1 MSEITPENVQ
11 EKLNLFQQMQQQVQ
25 ALSQQASQIDMS
37 IRETERTVEEIK
49 DSGKDTV
56 LYRAIGSIMKKVEDI
71 DKLRKELEEEKETME
86 IRNKSLKNQI
96 EKINV
101 ELVEMQ
107 KKLTPV
113 VQSVQETSGQNAPE

>member
-113 VQSVQETSGQNAPE
+113 VQSVQETSGKNAPE

>member
-1 MSEITPENVQ
+1 MSKITPENVQ
-11 EKLNLFQQMQQQVQ
+11 EKLNLFQQMQQQGQ

-49 DSGKDTV
+49 DAGKDTV

-113 VQSVQETSGQNAPE
+113 VQSVQETSGKNAPE

>member
-1 MSEITPENVQ
+1 MSKITPENVQ
-11 EKLNLFQQMQQQVQ
+11 EKLNLFQQMQQQIQ
-25 ALSQQASQIDMS
+25 AFSQQASQIDMS

-49 DSGKDTV
+49 DAGKDTV

-113 VQSVQETSGQNAPE
+113 VKSVQETSGQNAPE

>member
-1 MSEITPENVQ
+1 
-11 EKLNLFQQMQQQVQ
+11 MQQQVQ

-37 IRETERTVEEIK
+37 INETERTVEEIK

-96 EKINV
+96 EKING

-107 KKLTPV
+107 KKLAPV

>member
-1 MSEITPENVQ
+1 MSDITPENVQ

-37 IRETERTVEEIK
+37 IRETERTIEEIK
-49 DSGKDTV
+49 DAEKNTV
-56 LYRAIGSIMKKVEDI
+56 LYRAIGSIMKKVDDI
-71 DKLRKELEEEKETME
+71 NKLREDLGEEKETME

-96 EKINV
+96 EKLNG
-101 ELVEMQ
+101 ELGEMQ

-113 VQSVQETSGQNAPE
+113 LQNVQEASGKNASE

>member
-11 EKLNLFQQMQQQVQ
+11 EKLDLFQQMQQQVQ
-25 ALSQQASQIDMS
+25 ALLQQASQIDMS

-96 EKINV
+96 DKIN
-101 ELVEMQ
+101 
-107 KKLTPV
+107 
-113 VQSVQETSGQNAPE
+113 G